1 MRTTLFLL
9 LACGLLAGAATALAP
24 AAPLDW
30 ILPVLALLLG
40 GCGLILLY
48 RAVFAPAKA
57 LERDLRGLKETAA
70 LPCDAAYGLL
80 RPVADA
86 AAGHAEL
93 LRRELA
99 QARWDA
105 EEATQSLEE
114 WREKYKLIQAG
125 QQLIRENM
133 AASATRIHILSD
145 ELSRLLPSLAESGPG
160 AAPAGEE
167 ALSRRARGADALITQ
182 FLKKFNSD
190 LGFLNACLAQVEK
203 FTDMAQTEQPAV
215 FRPSGD
221 AIVTW
226 SDSLSTGVP
235 AVDGQ
240 HKLLLS
246 YINKLHRAIRDG
258 RDEKTLLEVLDA
270 LAGYAFTHFNTE
282 EIFFSHSDYPDVEKH
297 IRVHDQFKAKVVEFR
312 DAVSDGKANVDMEV
326 LDFLKNWLIEHIQGM
341 DVAFAPYLAKASGD
355 GRG

>member
-99 QARWDA
+99 QAQWDA

-125 QQLIRENM
+125 QQLIRENL

-190 LGFLNACLAQVEK
+190 LDFLNACLAQVEK
-203 FTDMAQTEQPAV
+203 IHRHGADRTAGRVPAQRRRHCDLVRQSVHGRTGRGRAAQTFA
-215 FRPSGD
+215 F
-221 AIVTW
+221 
-226 SDSLSTGVP
+226 
-235 AVDGQ
+235 
-240 HKLLLS
+240 
-246 YINKLHRAIRDG
+246 LHQQAAPGHPG
-258 RDEKTLLEVLDA
+258 R
-270 LAGYAFTHFNTE
+270 
-282 EIFFSHSDYPDVEKH
+282 
-297 IRVHDQFKAKVVEFR
+297 
-312 DAVSDGKANVDMEV
+312 
-326 LDFLKNWLIEHIQGM
+326 QG
-341 DVAFAPYLAKASGD
+341 
-355 GRG
+355 

>member
-9 LACGLLAGAATALAP
+9 LACGLLAGAATALTP

-30 ILPVLALLLG
+30 MLPVLALLLG

-57 LERDLRGLKETAA
+57 LERDLRSLEETTA

-86 AAGHAEL
+86 AAGHAEQ
-93 LRRELA
+93 LRRELM
-99 QARWDA
+99 QARRDV

-125 QQLIRENM
+125 QQLIRENL
-133 AASATRIHILSD
+133 AASAARIHILSD
-145 ELSRLLPSLAESGPG
+145 ELSRLLPSLPEPGPG
-160 AAPAGEE
+160 AASASEE
-167 ALSRRARGADALITQ
+167 ALSRRADALIAQ
-182 FLKKFNSD
+182 FLKKFNND
-190 LGFLNACLAQVEK
+190 LDFLNACLAQVEK
-203 FTDMAQTEQPAV
+203 FTDMAQAEQPSV
-215 FRPSGD
+215 FRSSGD
-221 AIVTW
+221 TIVAW
-226 SDSLSTGVP
+226 SDSLSTGVA

-258 RDEKTLLEVLDA
+258 KDEKTLLEVLDA

-297 IRVHDQFKAKVVEFR
+297 IRVHEQFKAKVVEFR
-312 DAVSDGKANVDMEV
+312 DAVSEGRANVGTEV

-341 DVAFAPYLAKASGD
+341 DVAFAPYLAKAAGD
-355 GRG
+355 GRK

>member
-99 QARWDA
+99 QAQWDA

-114 WREKYKLIQAG
+114 WREK
-125 QQLIRENM
+125 
-133 AASATRIHILSD
+133 
-145 ELSRLLPSLAESGPG
+145 
-160 AAPAGEE
+160 
-167 ALSRRARGADALITQ
+167 
-182 FLKKFNSD
+182 
-190 LGFLNACLAQVEK
+190 
-203 FTDMAQTEQPAV
+203 
-215 FRPSGD
+215 
-221 AIVTW
+221 
-226 SDSLSTGVP
+226 
-235 AVDGQ
+235 
-240 HKLLLS
+240 
-246 YINKLHRAIRDG
+246 
-258 RDEKTLLEVLDA
+258 
-270 LAGYAFTHFNTE
+270 
-282 EIFFSHSDYPDVEKH
+282 
-297 IRVHDQFKAKVVEFR
+297 
-312 DAVSDGKANVDMEV
+312 
-326 LDFLKNWLIEHIQGM
+326 
-341 DVAFAPYLAKASGD
+341 
-355 GRG
+355 

>member
-24 AAPLDW
+24 AAPLDR

-125 QQLIRENM
+125 QQLIRENL

-167 ALSRRARGADALITQ
+167 ALSRRARGAD
-182 FLKKFNSD
+182 D
-190 LGFLNACLAQVEK
+190 LLVGRVR
-203 FTDMAQTEQPAV
+203 PA
-215 FRPSGD
+215 
-221 AIVTW
+221 
-226 SDSLSTGVP
+226 P
-235 AVDGQ
+235 A
-240 HKLLLS
+240 
-246 YINKLHRAIRDG
+246 
-258 RDEKTLLEVLDA
+258 EVL
-270 LAGYAFTHFNTE
+270 
-282 EIFFSHSDYPDVEKH
+282 
-297 IRVHDQFKAKVVEFR
+297 
-312 DAVSDGKANVDMEV
+312 
-326 LDFLKNWLIEHIQGM
+326 LD
-341 DVAFAPYLAKASGD
+341 
-355 GRG
+355 